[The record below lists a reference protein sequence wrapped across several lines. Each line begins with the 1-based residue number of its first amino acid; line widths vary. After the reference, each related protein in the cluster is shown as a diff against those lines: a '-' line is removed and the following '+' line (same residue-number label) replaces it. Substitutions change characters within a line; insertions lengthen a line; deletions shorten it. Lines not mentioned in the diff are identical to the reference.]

1 MENIIRGTTPSL
13 VIDFADIT
21 DFVVADIDEIALT
34 VKSRT
39 QTNIYHLENVEIS
52 GNTGYWLGG
61 VTYNWF
67 AW

>member
-13 VIDFADIT
+13 ILDFADIT
-21 DFVVADIDEIALT
+21 DFTVQDIDAG
-34 VKSRT
+34 
-39 QTNIYHLENVEIS
+39 